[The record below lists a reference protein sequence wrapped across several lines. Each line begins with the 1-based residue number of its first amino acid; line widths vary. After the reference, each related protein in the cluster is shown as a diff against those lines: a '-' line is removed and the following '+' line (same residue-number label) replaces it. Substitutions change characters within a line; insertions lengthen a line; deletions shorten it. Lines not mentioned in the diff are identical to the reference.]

1 MLIKCPECELQVSDK
16 AYACPHCGY
25 PLKSNA
31 KNITRKAVRSKR
43 LPNGFGQISLIRNKN
58 LRNPYRA
65 MVTVGKDS
73 NGKPICKPLK
83 PVTYFKTYNDAYA
96 ALMEYNKNPYELDA
110 STTLGEIYEK
120 WYERKVADGMSEST
134 LRTYAITWRCL
145 GELKDKDVRSIKAS
159 TIKSYLDK
167 YPAENK
173 KNQIKIMFNQLL
185 DYAMEY
191 ELVDRNVART
201 FSIHGSRP
209 DSKKHTIY
217 SDEELRILWEN
228 KDVYG
233 VDLIL
238 IQCYTGLRPQEIGLL
253 KLSDFDQEKMIV
265 RGGLKTE
272 DGRNRIIP
280 FHSCL
285 HDLVLGK
292 KEEAL
297 KSGSEYLFTIK
308 AKSDCFLSY
317 ERFVKLISMLCTEF
331 GLSKHKGHD
340 GRLTFTTLAKR
351 AGVDE
356 YVIKRVLGHR
366 INDLTERVYTVRSEE
381 WLKEE
386 IEKISV
392 GVQL

>member
-16 AYACPHCGY
+16 AYSCPHCGY
-25 PLKSNA
+25 PLKSDA
-31 KNITRKAVRSKR
+31 KNITRRKTKRKR
-43 LPNGFGQISLIRNKN
+43 LPNGFGQISEIKGRN

-65 MVTVGKDS
+65 MVTVGKTDE
-73 NGKPICKPLK
+73 GRPICKPLK

-110 STTLGEIYEK
+110 STTLGEIYDK
-120 WYERKVADGMSEST
+120 WIERKILNGTAENT
-134 LRTYAITWRCL
+134 LKTYRITWRCL
-145 GELKDKDVRSIKAS
+145 EKLKDTDVRAIKAS
-159 TIKSYLDK
+159 TIKAFLDK

-185 DYAMEY
+185 DYALEF
-191 ELVDRNVART
+191 ELVDKNVART
-201 FSIHGSRP
+201 FSIHGSRT
-209 DSKKHTIY
+209 DSTKHTIY
-217 SDEELRILWEN
+217 TDEELKLLWKN

-253 KLSDFDQEKMIV
+253 KLSDFDEEKMV
-265 RGGLKTE
+265 VKGGLKTE
-272 DGRNRIIP
+272 DGRNRTIP

-285 HDLVLGK
+285 YDLVRGK

-297 KSGSEYLFTIK
+297 KFKSEYLFNIK
-308 AKSDCFLSY
+308 TNKDSFLSY
-317 ERFVKLISMLCTEF
+317 ERYVKLVDMICKEL
-331 GLSKHKGHD
+331 GLGKHRGHD

-351 AGVDE
+351 SGVDE
-356 YVIKRVLGHR
+356 YVIKRILGHR

-381 WLKEE
+381 WLRQE
-386 IEKISV
+386 IEKVSV
-392 GVQL
+392 EVQL